1 MRPSGAATRQRVI
14 EAAYDL
20 FYRDGFHRVGVD
32 AVAEAAGVTKRTLY
46 YHFDSKDALLAAV
59 LEHQGGLAVGRIEA
73 WLGPVSEAP
82 AAVTDALFDALDRWA
97 GRPGWAGSGFTR
109 LTMELAGLPG
119 HPARDVAR
127 RHKAAIEELLARRL
141 SDRHGEAAPG
151 LARRIMVLLE
161 GCQAMILISGDRAYA
176 REAAVAARALV
187 EQSAVR

>member
-1 MRPSGAATRQRVI
+1 MRPSGAETRQRVI

-97 GRPGWAGSGFTR
+97 VRPGWAGSGFTR

-127 RHKAAIEELLARRL
+127 RHKAAIEELLAQRL
-141 SDRHGEAAPG
+141 SDRHGAAAPG
-151 LARRIMVLLE
+151 LARRIMLLLE

-176 REAAVAARALV
+176 QEAAVAARALV